1 MGAYVCMCMCTFVII
16 YTVVALW
23 IIYYCASTL
32 WGVARVYGMCIVAL
46 FISEGIL
53 LQ

>member
-1 MGAYVCMCMCTFVII
+1 MCICMYVYVNFSCHH
-16 YTVVALW
+16 TVVLLS

-32 WGVARVYGMCIVAL
+32 WGVAHVYGMCIVDL

>member
-1 MGAYVCMCMCTFVII
+1 MCICMYVYVYFCHN
-16 YTVVALW
+16 TVVALW
-23 IIYYCASTL
+23 IIYIYYL
-32 WGVARVYGMCIVAL
+32 WGVACVYGICIVAL